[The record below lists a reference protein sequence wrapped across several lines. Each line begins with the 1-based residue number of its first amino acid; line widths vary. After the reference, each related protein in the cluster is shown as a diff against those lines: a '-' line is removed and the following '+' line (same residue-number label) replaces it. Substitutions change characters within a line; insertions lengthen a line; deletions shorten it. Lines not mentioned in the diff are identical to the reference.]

1 MMVSAEYAKA
11 IAVMHAMA
19 LTHAPTASRRWSSRR
34 AFSPV
39 SSAVYRRMSRRSL
52 SELFSAAWA
61 TMSRASRA

>member
-34 AFSPV
+34 GFTAN
-39 SSAVYRRMSRRSL
+39 
-52 SELFSAAWA
+52 E
-61 TMSRASRA
+61 